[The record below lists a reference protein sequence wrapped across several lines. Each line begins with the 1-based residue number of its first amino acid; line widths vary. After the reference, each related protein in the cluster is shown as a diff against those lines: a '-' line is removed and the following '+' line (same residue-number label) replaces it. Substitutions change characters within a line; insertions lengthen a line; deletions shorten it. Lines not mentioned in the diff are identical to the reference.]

1 MPAES
6 GMAGISTIEP
16 GGSVVTLPAP
26 LKAPIKDLLRMYR
39 RFTGNQQEQ
48 VGYQSSMKHTAHLSA
63 HGRSPKHRLLTRA
76 QLSRSIPLPRP

>member
-16 GGSVVTLPAP
+16 GGIVVTLPRP

-39 RFTGNQQEQ
+39 RVTGNQQEQ
-48 VGYQSSMKHTAHLSA
+48 VRYQSSDEAYGLSYPPMA
-63 HGRSPKHRLLTRA
+63 EVPKPCLLTCAA
-76 QLSRSIPLPRP
+76 Q

>member
-39 RFTGNQQEQ
+39 RVTANQQEQ
-48 VGYQSSMKHTAHLSA
+48 VRYQGSDEAYGLA
-63 HGRSPKHRLLTRA
+63 YHGRSLKTPLTDPCPA
-76 QLSRSIPLPRP
+76 Q